1 MDDRNPRA
9 MGAFRADVARRYDA
23 APAKVFAAWTDAT
36 RAKAWL
42 AAGGDLVM
50 NPVAGGLFYIGM
62 NRPAGKYPHYGR
74 YLSVERDRKLEFTW
88 VSEHTKGKESVVTIS
103 FEPDRQGHPALD
115 RPRRPARRTSGEGP
129 RRRLGRVHGNTRE
142 RSRLTA
148 TARAWYHRSRTA
160 SRRSDT

>member
-42 AAGGDLVM
+42 ASGGDLVM

-74 YLSVERDRKLEFTW
+74 YLSVERNRKLEFTW
-88 VSEHTKGKESVVTIS
+88 VSEHTKGKESVVTIT
-103 FEPDRQGHPALD
+103 FEPAG
-115 RPRRPARRTSGEGP
+115 SGTQLTVAHEGLP
-129 RRRLGRVHGNTRE
+129 DEEMVKAHVGGWTEFMGTLE
-142 RSRLTA
+142 QA
-148 TARAWYHRSRTA
+148 AA
-160 SRRSDT
+160 